1 MKYLECTDC
10 GKRAAWVTLWGN
22 ALLVVLKFSVGILGG
37 SRALVADAIHSSA
50 DVVIA
55 LVTIVALAISGKG
68 PDKDHPYGHGKIEFI
83 SASLVTVALLIAV
96 VFLFKGAIDEL
107 KYGVITKPRA
117 VTFVAAIAS
126 ILVNEIMFRL
136 NRCAGKTLKSPALV
150 ANAWHNRYDAYTSI
164 VVALGILG
172 SLAGFKSFDPIAA
185 MLVGIIILKISFD
198 IFHEAYVG
206 LMDAALSREEKES
219 IRTIVNQV
227 KGIKKIVFL
236 EGRRM
241 GQKLWI
247 DLSVEISSALS
258 VHQGYN
264 LSSKIRELILLH
276 LENIEDV
283 QVETVA
289 QT

>member
-1 MKYLECTDC
+1 MKYLECADC

-22 ALLVVLKFSVGILGG
+22 AILVVLKFSVGIFGG
-37 SRALVADAIHSSA
+37 SHALVADAIHSSA

-96 VFLFKGAIDEL
+96 VFLFKGAIHEL
-107 KYGVITKPRA
+107 KYGVATKPRV
-117 VTFVAAIAS
+117 VTFVAAIVS
-126 ILVNEIMFRL
+126 IMVNELMFRV
-136 NRCAGKTLKSPALV
+136 NQCAGKTLKSPALV

-164 VVALGILG
+164 VVALGIFGAL
-172 SLAGFKSFDPIAA
+172 LGFKSFDPIAA
-185 MLVGIIILKISFD
+185 MFVGIIIMKISFD
-198 IFHEAYVG
+198 IFHEAYTG
-206 LMDAALSREEKES
+206 LMDVALSQEEKES
-219 IRTIVNQV
+219 IRTLVNQV
-227 KGIKKIVFL
+227 EGINKIAFL

-247 DLSVEISSALS
+247 DLSVVIPSTLS

-264 LSSKIRELILLH
+264 ISSKIRELILLH
-276 LENIEDV
+276 LENIEDI
-283 QVETVA
+283 QVETI
-289 QT
+289 TET